1 MNIEKIYKNY
11 KKLLLVPIILL
22 TLSIIF
28 LAVNNAT
35 KGEVIERDI
44 SLKGGISV
52 TIYKENLNSNEI
64 ESSLKQQFPDVRV
77 RTLTDLSTRK
87 DIGLIIESSIAEES
101 ELKESLK
108 TLTNFEEE
116 DYSSETTG
124 SKFGESF
131 YKDLVTTILFAFIFM
146 AIVVLI
152 TFRTFIPSIA
162 VISAALIDIIVTL
175 AIISLMGVQ
184 LSSAGIV
191 AFILVIGY
199 SIDTDILLTTRLL
212 KRKQGYVHERLK
224 GAITTGLTMTI
235 TTLAAITTAY
245 LFSTSLILKQMFLII
260 LIALIVDIIATY
272 FGNASIL
279 IWYCKKKNII

>member
-22 TLSIIF
+22 TLSILF
-28 LAVNNAT
+28 LAINNAT
-35 KGEVIERDI
+35 KGELIERDI

-52 TIYKENLNSNEI
+52 TLYKEDLNKNQI
-64 ESSLKQQFPDVRV
+64 ESSLKQQFPDIHI
-77 RTLTDLSTRK
+77 RTLTDLSSRK
-87 DIGLIIESSIAEES
+87 DIGLIIESSIAEEP

-108 TLTNFEEE
+108 TLTNFKEE

-131 YKDLVTTILFAFIFM
+131 YKDLLTTILFAFLFM

-175 AIISLMGVQ
+175 AIISLMGIQ

-212 KRKQGYVHERLK
+212 KRKQGYLHERLK

-279 IWYCKKKNII
+279 IWYCKKKNIT